1 MNKKIFGSICF
12 VLGITII
19 ISTGTT
25 FAYFNSSANSDG
37 TISGSTLNF
46 AVDLSLSKEHVSN
59 NMIPISD
66 SLIKTAIS
74 GSKKCIDN
82 NGYEVCSLYKITL
95 TNNGDPFVL
104 NGYIKTNST
113 TYTTGNL
120 KYQIYDTNFNP
131 LSDALTLSLTSGDK
145 IYFSKGNDILT
156 TSINH
161 NIVEYYLV
169 MWITETNSL
178 QSADYSKKYNG
189 VVGFETVSGNKI
201 ETVFNA

>member
-12 VLGITII
+12 VLGIAII

-74 GSKKCIDN
+74 GSNKCIDN